1 MFDREDKIIPVESSP
16 QKEETKE
23 GKIAEGFL
31 VMREDD
37 VEMYKN
43 WVKKK
48 IEVWHEL
55 NPDLVIL
62 SDSSAVPIGFALKEA
77 YIKTYGKENSPK
89 FYRFDPKAVR
99 IPHKWVKEGAPPD
112 LSLEDIEN
120 DPINISLYKNDAEKR
135 VYALELQKELKRF
148 VGKGKRVITYD
159 ETSRMPGKD
168 PCGDKIIQMIVNG
181 VRIRDER
188 RDDIPLSLLV
198 SKSQKNWD
206 GKGPDCYWGQGN
218 IGLHALVSAVLNK
231 GDVWLDSG
239 EPNKLSKYPN
249 AQWKDIRDC
258 KYYHQINGFDESR
271 YENPISKRK
280 GPKKDPQKKESAM
293 KFIHDLKLLGQQ
305 AAEEILKEQKE
316 K

>member
-31 VMREDD
+31 VMREED

-62 SDSSAVPIGFALKEA
+62 SGSSAVPIGFALKEA
-77 YIKTYGKENSPK
+77 YIKAYGKENSPK
-89 FYRFDPKAVR
+89 FYRFDPKTNR
-99 IPHKWVKEGAPPD
+99 IPHKWVKEGAPQD

-120 DPINISLYKNDAEKR
+120 DPINISLYNKDDERKKIF
-135 VYALELQKELKRF
+135 ALKLQKELKRF

-168 PCGDKIIQMIVNG
+168 PHGDKIIQMFANG
-181 VRIRDER
+181 ARLRDEQ
-188 RDDIPLSLLV
+188 RDDIPLSDLDGRI
-198 SKSQKNWD
+198 QKNWG
-206 GKGPDCYWGQGN
+206 GKGDEYHWGQGN

-231 GDVWLDSG
+231 GDVWIDSG
-239 EPNKLSKYPN
+239 EPNRPSKYPDTPWIDN
-249 AQWKDIRDC
+249 LDQS
-258 KYYHQINGFDESR
+258 YHAQINYDPI
-271 YENPISKRK
+271 YENPVLKLK
-280 GPKKDPQKKESAM
+280 GPKKDPQEKERAM